1 MMNDGV
7 QNYKSNNIC
16 LNNVEVRFG
25 LVFYP

>member
-1 MMNDGV
+1 MKNDGV

-16 LNNVEVRFG
+16 LNNVEVHFD